1 MLDLSKFTQNYY
13 SIKLADKTILK
24 LKKPTQKMLKT
35 MIEFQNVDDLDET
48 EVFDILYDLMT
59 EIFNRNI
66 NNITFTRTEI
76 EDMLPV
82 DIAVIVLQDFLE
94 NTLSDLKK

>member
-1 MLDLSKFTQNYY
+1 MSLIFLLEGGNIMLDLSKFTQNYY

-48 EVFDILYDLMT
+48 EVFEMEKYEYRKLMT
-59 EIFNRNI
+59 
-66 NNITFTRTEI
+66 
-76 EDMLPV
+76 
-82 DIAVIVLQDFLE
+82 
-94 NTLSDLKK
+94 DLNEFVFA